1 MTWLEAFRLALAIL
15 QILKELKKESPD
27 KVKAKEI
34 AVNAIP
40 EKYKGK
46 LSELSPEE
54 VTEITDLFLK

>member
-1 MTWLEAFRLALAIL
+1 MTYWEALRLALAIL
-15 QILKELKKESPD
+15 QILKEMKKESPD

-34 AVNAIP
+34 AVKAIP

-54 VTEITDLFLK
+54 ITELTDLFLK